1 MTTGEPA
8 TGRRRRVTAEDVARR
23 SGVSRAT
30 VSYVLNNV
38 PGQTILAATQARV
51 RAAAAELGYVP
62 SAAAASLRRGHSRI
76 VLVVT
81 DPALSGFVT
90 EPFLAGIAATLTEG
104 GYTPVTHQLSTEEA
118 VRSLVAEIRPYG
130 VLALTALSPGLMAD
144 ITDAGVPRV
153 YSSAQGD
160 PSFPRP
166 WEEEIGAL
174 QAHHL
179 IEAGA
184 RRLVYAAPIPDNPR
198 IVMAH
203 SREIGAAAACTAA
216 GIPTPA
222 RVELDLDRAQA
233 IETLRAVIVPGTRT
247 GISAFD
253 DEVAAVALAA
263 TQALGFRIPEDV
275 LVIGVDNAP
284 FTPFLTPPLT
294 TIAIDGRQTGR
305 QLTERFLSDMGSAG
319 ADAVSHALATIIR
332 RSSA

>member
-1 MTTGEPA
+1 MTTGEPT

-38 PGQTILAATQARV
+38 PGQTILAATQERV

-76 VLVVT
+76 VLVIT

-90 EPFLAGIAATLTEG
+90 EPFLAGIAARLTEA
-104 GYTPVTHQLSTEEA
+104 GYTPVTHQLSTEDA
-118 VRSLVAEIRPYG
+118 VRSLVAEICPYG

-166 WEEEIGAL
+166 WEEEIGEL
-174 QAHHL
+174 QARHVL
-179 IEAGA
+179 EGEAQA
-184 RRLVYAAPIPDNPR
+184 LVYAAPSPDNPR
-198 IVMAH
+198 TVMAR
-203 SREIGAAAACTAA
+203 SRKAGAGSACRAA
-216 GIPTPA
+216 GAPQLTG
-222 RVELDLDRAQA
+222 VKLDLDL
-233 IETLRAVIVPGTRT
+233 ERAVEALRPVIAPGIRT
-247 GISAFD
+247 GVCAFD

-263 TQALGFRIPEDV
+263 VQALGFRIPEDV

-305 QLTERFLSDMGSAG
+305 QLTERFLSDAASAG

-332 RSSA
+332 RASA